1 MKTVKLLIAVV
12 MPLALIAGAAHAA
25 PPKTAAATGKVAP
38 GKQGAKRLP
47 FGLLRAAE
55 KSGALSKGTVA
66 NLEKLQATVR
76 NCFKNSKAKDKV
88 AKKAECRI
96 HRGPFVKAQREA
108 TNDAHV
114 KATGP
119 LKAKLKKN
127 LDWLKTTRERMKQN
141 AAKAGQKI

>member
-1 MKTVKLLIAVV
+1 MLEGRGPTPKAVDR
-12 MPLALIAGAAHAA
+12 PKHKAH
-25 PPKTAAATGKVAP
+25 
-38 GKQGAKRLP
+38 
-47 FGLLRAAE
+47 
-55 KSGALSKGTVA
+55 
-66 NLEKLQATVR
+66 
-76 NCFKNSKAKDKV
+76 KV

-127 LDWLKTTRERMKQN
+127 LDWLKTTRERMKKN